1 MGVLNITTLFS
12 DFVDNVADNQG
23 KPRIK
28 KTQGGITL
36 NVAIPNMPL
45 LSIYYSHGYSRSVY
59 EPNGYQ
65 PQKNWLD
72 NFGATLYYTRPNWD
86 ILVSS
91 TSTISSDKFF
101 SDSNSIAFFYQLSGS
116 YRPVSSITISPALSL
131 GDERYMWSGGGARYI
146 TPTAS
151 IWFGYYPLL
160 DDFNLSLYG
169 SYSINKSNDGYTD
182 TNALNGTIGLFWT
195 LAKSS
200 FGKHSLSFDVSYYHY
215 LNDVYANSS
224 YKDISA
230 LLNLK
235 LASF

>member
-1 MGVLNITTLFS
+1 
-12 DFVDNVADNQG
+12 
-23 KPRIK
+23 
-28 KTQGGITL
+28 
-36 NVAIPNMPL
+36 
-45 LSIYYSHGYSRSVY
+45 
-59 EPNGYQ
+59 
-65 PQKNWLD
+65 
-72 NFGATLYYTRPNWD
+72 
-86 ILVSS
+86 
-91 TSTISSDKFF
+91 
-101 SDSNSIAFFYQLSGS
+101 
-116 YRPVSSITISPALSL
+116 
-131 GDERYMWSGGGARYI
+131 MWSGGGARYI

-151 IWFGYYPLL
+151 IWLGYYPLS

-182 TNALNGTIGLFWT
+182 TNALNGTISLFWT